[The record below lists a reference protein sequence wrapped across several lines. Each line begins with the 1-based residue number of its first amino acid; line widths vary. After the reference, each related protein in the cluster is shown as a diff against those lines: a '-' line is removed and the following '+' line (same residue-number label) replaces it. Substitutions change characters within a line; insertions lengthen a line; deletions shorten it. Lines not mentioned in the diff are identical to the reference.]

1 MSVNGITTNS
11 QAYSSVASS
20 TAANTT
26 SAKKEEETK
35 TKGTDTGVVYE
46 SSKETSTAKTY
57 KQDTKTIEKLKADAE
72 RSTEQLRS
80 LVEKLLL
87 KQGETY
93 DAGTDIYKLLR
104 EGKVQVDE
112 QTAAQAKK
120 DIAEDG
126 YWGVEQ
132 TSDRIVSFA
141 IALSGGDPDK
151 ADEMISAFQKGYE
164 DATKSWGDELP
175 DISKRTYEATMKKLD
190 DWKKGNQPGSTED
203 SATSKSSTEVPKD
216 TTSVK

>member
-11 QAYSSVASS
+11 QAYCSVASS

-57 KQDTKTIEKLKADAE
+57 KQDTKTVEKLKADAE
-72 RSTEQLRS
+72 RRTEQLRS

-87 KQGETY
+87 KQGETF

-151 ADEMISAFQKGYE
+151 ADEMISAFQQGYK

-175 DISKRTYEATMKKLD
+175 DICKRTYEATMKKLD
-190 DWKKGNQPGSTED
+190 DWKKGNQPESTGGNTPAE
-203 SATSKSSTEVPKD
+203 STADVTE
-216 TTSVK
+216 